1 MANTVEQKHH
11 RQAFEMY
18 VSLGAKRSYRR
29 VAQQLGV
36 SVSSVKAW
44 ARQGQWQQRLQER
57 EAQIARETADRTM
70 EAGVQ
75 ENERNLKI
83 VRMAL
88 LQLAKDI
95 SERKIKGQL
104 SDVDRLIRLE
114 EYLRGA
120 DTRACRDPAHQP
132 FDEIQTMTDPN
143 ELKRRWI
150 ENTLRVLE
158 LMPEATH
165 DLWKEL
171 TNRGL
176 TPHSGTGETAP
187 QAGL

>member
-1 MANTVEQKHH
+1 MTQDPHQN
-11 RQAFEMY
+11 AFEY
-18 VSLGAKRSYRR
+18 YRSLGPKRSYRR
-29 VAQQLGV
+29 VAGQFGV
-36 SVSSVKAW
+36 SVSSIKAW
-44 ARQGQWQQRLQER
+44 AQAGRWQDKITER
-57 EAQIARETADRTM
+57 DAQIARETADRTM

-120 DTRACRDPAHQP
+120 DTRACRDPAHKP
-132 FDEIQTMTDPN
+132 FDEIQTVTDPN

-158 LMPEATH
+158 LMPDATQ

-176 TPHSGTGETAP
+176 TPHSGTRETP
-187 QAGL
+187 PHTGV